1 MKTCAWS
8 LGCLMAALTG
18 GCVGGA
24 RNNPSVDFSAP
35 AAERS
40 EPASMTSSSSVS
52 TQVNGV
58 PDDSGVLALTLPGIH
73 IALSAP
79 ACQPFSSA
87 ILACEGVEFVIASTD
102 VARQSIDLDALYINP
117 ESTLFRGDLSA
128 RDATRSQSVVM
139 ADINADGRDDL
150 MLWTGQLGAYGG
162 ASYSAYV
169 FEPDK
174 RRYAY
179 SAAFSE
185 LTVGRAGL
193 FEIENGRLLTG
204 SKSGCCLHTQETF
217 ALENGNP
224 VLVERVEED
233 ATGPSRVPKVTVF
246 RRVDGQMVEVKN

>member
-1 MKTCAWS
+1 MLKKRAWS
-8 LGCLMAALTG
+8 VGCLMAALTA
-18 GCVGGA
+18 GCVAGA
-24 RNNPSVDFSAP
+24 RNNASVDVSAP

-40 EPASMTSSSSVS
+40 EPASMHSSSSVS

-58 PDDSGVLALTLPGIH
+58 PDDSGALALTLPGIH

-79 ACQPFSSA
+79 ACQPFSA
-87 ILACEGVEFVIASTD
+87 TIRACEGVEFVIASPD
-102 VARQSIDLDALYINP
+102 VARQSIDLDAFYINA
-117 ESTLFRGDLSA
+117 EATLFRGDLNA

-150 MLWTGQLGAYGG
+150 MLWTGRLGAYGG
-162 ASYSAYV
+162 ASYSAYL
-169 FEPDK
+169 FEPAK

-193 FEIENGRLLTG
+193 FKIENGRLRTR
-204 SKSGCCLHTQETF
+204 SKSGCCLHTQEAF

-233 ATGPSRVPKVTVF
+233 ATGTSIAPSRFPS
-246 RRVDGQMVEVKN
+246 RPLR